1 MKQLLMCLILGAVII
16 TNAQNV
22 DFKKKNFTDDA
33 AFKTALQELKNGDKQ
48 FAAKDYSQALV
59 FYKKANDFNPNNAVL
74 NFKMGSSYLNSEEKE
89 KSLEYFLKAKKL
101 DPKVDPKLDYAIAQ
115 AYQQNKQYKTAT
127 ETYDKYLATLSIS
140 ERASLEPAIQAKIKE
155 CEDAGGMDAVTEV
168 EETPKPVEKVAV
180 ETVAVAETNKP
191 ATETKEET
199 PAEILEKSRKENTEV
214 AKTEAV
220 ANIEEPKEIA
230 TNNTDKATAVE
241 VAEKPVKEEVKPA
254 IEIKQ
259 EPKVE
264 KPIVVAT
271 PVATKKVASNTGIV
285 YKIQLV
291 ATSKNLSDTELKKY
305 YKGSKTIE
313 KDRINGINKYLI
325 GNFKTRQEASSY
337 QKNVITKSFVVK
349 YKNGKRVY

>member
-74 NFKMGSSYLNSEEKE
+74 NFKIGSSYLNSEEKE
-89 KSLEYFLKAKKL
+89 KSLDYLLKAKKL

-155 CEDAGGMDAVTEV
+155 CEDAGGMDTVTEV
-168 EETPKPVEKVAV
+168 EKTPEPV
-180 ETVAVAETNKP
+180 ETVAVEKTHKP

-199 PAEILEKSRKENTEV
+199 PAEILEKSRTENTEV
-214 AKTEAV
+214 AKTDAIT
-220 ANIEEPKEIA
+220 NIEEPKEIT
-230 TNNTDKATAVE
+230 TNNTDKAIAVK
-241 VAEKPVKEEVKPA
+241 VAEKPVEEVKPA

-271 PVATKKVASNTGIV
+271 PVATKKVSSSTGIV